1 MEVPDECGLHFLVKL
16 CMIKVY
22 FMPSVGAAACGK
34 ERLTMNAEIRQ
45 KYELWLQNAVEDPD
59 LVREL
64 RDIEGQE
71 DAIEDRFYRE
81 LEFGTGGLRGVIGA
95 GENRM
100 NIYTV
105 RKATQGLADYLNGR
119 YETAAV
125 SVSFDSRIKSDLFAR
140 EAARVLAAN
149 GITVHLFPELEPTPV
164 LSYAV
169 RQNRCQAGIMV
180 TASHNPAKYN
190 GYKCYGPD
198 GCQMTDHDASEVTAY
213 IRKVDLFRG
222 VKTVPFD
229 EALADGRIVTIA
241 DALLESYMDCVLS
254 RQVNAGVCGRARL
267 SVVYTPL
274 NGTGNKPVRE
284 VLRRIGVP
292 LVAVVPEQELP
303 DGNFPTAPYPNPEI
317 RQAFECALEL
327 AKTVGPDLLLA
338 TDPDCDR
345 VGIAVRDGED
355 YTLMTGNEVG
365 CLLLDYIL
373 ACRSASGTLPHDPV
387 VVKTIVTSDL
397 AARIAEKY
405 GCRMVEVLTGFK
417 YIGEQIGLLEKAG
430 EEDRYV
436 FGFEESYG
444 YLAGTYV
451 RDKDAVVSSMLICEM
466 AAYYKEKGQTLLD
479 VLAALYK
486 EHGCYRHFQV
496 SAQFEGA
503 EGMAAMDRLM
513 ASLRQSRPSEL
524 AGLRVVKVADY
535 QESVQE
541 DVVSGARSPID
552 LPKSNV
558 LAFGLEGG
566 AGLVI
571 RPSGT
576 EPKVKVYILAQGRD
590 QADCNQ
596 KVQQYAAWAETL
608 RN

>member
-1 MEVPDECGLHFLVKL
+1 
-16 CMIKVY
+16 
-22 FMPSVGAAACGK
+22 
-34 ERLTMNAEIRQ
+34 MNAEIRQ

-267 SVVYTPL
+267 SVVYTPS
-274 NGTGNKPVRE
+274 
-284 VLRRIGVP
+284 
-292 LVAVVPEQELP
+292 
-303 DGNFPTAPYPNPEI
+303 TAP
-317 RQAFECALEL
+317 
-327 AKTVGPDLLLA
+327 A
-338 TDPDCDR
+338 TSRP
-345 VGIAVRDGED
+345 G
-355 YTLMTGNEVG
+355 
-365 CLLLDYIL
+365 
-373 ACRSASGTLPHDPV
+373 SAAAHRRAAGGRRTRAG
-387 VVKTIVTSDL
+387 
-397 AARIAEKY
+397 AARRE
-405 GCRMVEVLTGFK
+405 FP
-417 YIGEQIGLLEKAG
+417 
-430 EEDRYV
+430 DRTI
-436 FGFEESYG
+436 S
-444 YLAGTYV
+444 
-451 RDKDAVVSSMLICEM
+451 
-466 AAYYKEKGQTLLD
+466 
-479 VLAALYK
+479 
-486 EHGCYRHFQV
+486 
-496 SAQFEGA
+496 
-503 EGMAAMDRLM
+503 
-513 ASLRQSRPSEL
+513 QSGNPP
-524 AGLRVVKVADY
+524 GLRMCA
-535 QESVQE
+535 
-541 DVVSGARSPID
+541 
-552 LPKSNV
+552 
-558 LAFGLEGG
+558 G
-566 AGLVI
+566 AGQD
-571 RPSGT
+571 RRS
-576 EPKVKVYILAQGRD
+576 
-590 QADCNQ
+590 
-596 KVQQYAAWAETL
+596 
-608 RN
+608 

>member
-1 MEVPDECGLHFLVKL
+1 MD
-16 CMIKVY
+16 
-22 FMPSVGAAACGK
+22 AANR
-34 ERLTMNAEIRQ
+34 E
-45 KYELWLQNAVEDPD
+45 KYALWLKNAVEDPD
-59 LVREL
+59 LIREL
-64 RDIEGQE
+64 EEIGSDEAG
-71 DAIEDRFYRE
+71 IEDRFYRE

-95 GENRM
+95 GDNRM

-105 RKATQGLADYLNGR
+105 RKATQGLADYLNAR
-119 YETAAV
+119 YKTSAV
-125 SVSFDSRIKSDLFAR
+125 SISFDSRIKSDLFAR

-169 RQNRCQAGIMV
+169 RENHCQAGIMI

-198 GCQMTDHDASEVTAY
+198 GCQMTDHDANEVTAY
-213 IRKVDLFRG
+213 IRRVDLFRD
-222 VKTVPFD
+222 VKVTDYDAAV
-229 EALADGRIVTIA
+229 AAGTIRIIENR
-241 DALLESYMDCVLS
+241 LLESYMGCVLS
-254 RQVNAGVCGRARL
+254 RQVTPGICARAGLR
-267 SVVYTPL
+267 VVYTPL

-284 VLRRIGVP
+284 VLRRIAVP
-292 LVAVVPEQELP
+292 EVAVVPEQEKP

-317 RQAFECALEL
+317 REAFGCALEL
-327 AKTVGPDLLLA
+327 AKTVRPDLLLA

-345 VGIAVRDGED
+345 VGIAVRDGD
-355 YTLMTGNEVG
+355 GYTLMTGNEVG
-365 CLLLDYIL
+365 CLLLEYIL
-373 ACRSASGTLPHDPV
+373 SRRSADGTLPHDPV

-405 GCRMVEVLTGFK
+405 GCRVIEVLTGFK

-466 AAYYKEKGQTLLD
+466 TAYYKEKGRTLLD
-479 VLAALYK
+479 VLHSLYR

-503 EGMAAMDRLM
+503 EGMAAMNRLM
-513 ASLRQSRPSEL
+513 TSLRTDRPATI
-524 AGLRVVKVADY
+524 AGLKVIRFADY
-535 QESVQE
+535 EESTLYDLAAGTQT
-541 DVVSGARSPID
+541 AID

-558 LAFGLEGG
+558 LSFGLEGG

-576 EPKVKVYILAQGRD
+576 EPKVKAYVTATG
-590 QADCNQ
+590 ADPD
-596 KVQQYAAWAETL
+596 AAEAMAEKL
-608 RN
+608 REAAASLLKG

>member
-1 MEVPDECGLHFLVKL
+1 
-16 CMIKVY
+16 
-22 FMPSVGAAACGK
+22 
-34 ERLTMNAEIRQ
+34 MNAAIRQ
-45 KYELWLQNAVEDPD
+45 KYELWLQNAADDPD
-59 LVREL
+59 LIQEL
-64 RDIEGQE
+64 QDIRGE
-71 DAIEDRFYRE
+71 DAQIEDRFYRE

-95 GENRM
+95 GDNRM

-105 RKATQGLADYLNGR
+105 RKATQGLADYLNAR
-119 YETAAV
+119 YPSSAV
-125 SVSFDSRIKSDLFAR
+125 SISFDSRIKSDRFAK
-140 EAARVLAAN
+140 EAARVLAGN

-169 RQNRCQAGIMV
+169 RENRCQAGIMV

-198 GCQMTDHDASEVTAY
+198 GCQMTDHDANEVTGY
-213 IRKVDLFRG
+213 IRKVDAFRD
-222 VKTVPFD
+222 VKVAD
-229 EALADGRIVTIA
+229 YDAAVADGTIRIIGG
-241 DALLESYMDCVLS
+241 DLLASYMMCVLS
-254 RQVNAGVCGRARL
+254 RQVTPGVCERTKL

-303 DGNFPTAPYPNPEI
+303 DGHFPTAPFPNPEI

-327 AKTVGPDLLLA
+327 AKTVRPDLLLA

-345 VGIAVRDGED
+345 VGIAVRDGDD

-373 ACRSASGTLPHDPV
+373 ARRSEAGTLPKDPV

-405 GCRMVEVLTGFK
+405 GCRLVEVLTGFK

-444 YLAGTYV
+444 YLSGTYV

-466 AAYYKEKGQTLLD
+466 AAYYKEKGLSLLD

-486 EHGCYRHFQV
+486 EHGCFRHFQV
-496 SAQFEGA
+496 SAQFEGS
-503 EGMAAMDRLM
+503 EGMAAMARLM
-513 ASLRQSRPSEL
+513 TSLRTDRPAEI
-524 AGLRVVKVADY
+524 AGLKVIKFADY
-535 QESVQE
+535 EESVSH
-541 DVVSGARSPID
+541 DLAAGTKAVID
-552 LPKSNV
+552 LPKSYV
-558 LAFGLEGG
+558 LSFGLEGG

-576 EPKVKVYILAQGRD
+576 EPKVKAYVTATG
-590 QADCNQ
+590 ADPD
-596 KVQQYAAWAETL
+596 AAEAMAERL
-608 RN
+608 KDAAAALLKG

>member
-1 MEVPDECGLHFLVKL
+1 
-16 CMIKVY
+16 
-22 FMPSVGAAACGK
+22 
-34 ERLTMNAEIRQ
+34 MNAAIRQ
-45 KYELWLQNAVEDPD
+45 KYELWLQNAADDPD
-59 LVREL
+59 LIQEL
-64 RDIEGQE
+64 QDIRGE
-71 DAIEDRFYRE
+71 DAQIEDRFYRE

-95 GENRM
+95 GDNRM

-105 RKATQGLADYLNGR
+105 RKATQGLADYLNAR
-119 YETAAV
+119 YPSSAV
-125 SVSFDSRIKSDLFAR
+125 SISFDSRIKSDRFAK
-140 EAARVLAAN
+140 EAARVLAGN
-149 GITVHLFPELEPTPV
+149 SITVHLFPELEPTPV

-169 RQNRCQAGIMV
+169 RENRCQAGIMV

-198 GCQMTDHDASEVTAY
+198 GCQMTDHDANEVTGY
-213 IRKVDLFRG
+213 IRKVDAFRD
-222 VKTVPFD
+222 VKVAD
-229 EALADGRIVTIA
+229 YDAAVADGTIRIIGG
-241 DALLESYMDCVLS
+241 DLLASYMTCVLS
-254 RQVNAGVCGRARL
+254 RQVTPGVCERTKL

-303 DGNFPTAPYPNPEI
+303 DGHFPTAPFPNPEI

-327 AKTVGPDLLLA
+327 AKTVRPDLLLA

-345 VGIAVRDGED
+345 VGIAVRDRDD

-373 ACRSASGTLPHDPV
+373 ARRSEAGTLPKDPV

-405 GCRMVEVLTGFK
+405 GCRLVEVLTGFK

-444 YLAGTYV
+444 YLSGTYV

-466 AAYYKEKGQTLLD
+466 AAYYKEKGLSLLD

-486 EHGCYRHFQV
+486 EHGCFRHFQV
-496 SAQFEGA
+496 SAQFEGS
-503 EGMAAMDRLM
+503 EGMAAMARLM
-513 ASLRQSRPSEL
+513 TSLRTDRPAEI
-524 AGLRVVKVADY
+524 AGLKVIKFADY
-535 QESVQE
+535 EESVSH
-541 DVVSGARSPID
+541 DLAAGTKAVID

-558 LAFGLEGG
+558 LSFGLEGG

-576 EPKVKVYILAQGRD
+576 EPKVKAYVTATG
-590 QADCNQ
+590 ADPD
-596 KVQQYAAWAETL
+596 AAEAMAERL
-608 RN
+608 KDAAAALLKG

>member
-1 MEVPDECGLHFLVKL
+1 MD
-16 CMIKVY
+16 
-22 FMPSVGAAACGK
+22 AANR
-34 ERLTMNAEIRQ
+34 E
-45 KYELWLQNAVEDPD
+45 KYALWLKNAVEDPD
-59 LVREL
+59 LIREL
-64 RDIEGQE
+64 EEIGSDEAG
-71 DAIEDRFYRE
+71 IEDRFYRE

-95 GENRM
+95 GDNRM

-105 RKATQGLADYLNGR
+105 RKATQGLADYLNAR
-119 YETAAV
+119 YKTSAV
-125 SVSFDSRIKSDLFAR
+125 SISFDSRIKSDLFAR

-169 RQNRCQAGIMV
+169 RENRCQAGIMI

-198 GCQMTDHDASEVTAY
+198 GCQMTDHDANEVTAY
-213 IRKVDLFRG
+213 IRRVDLFRD
-222 VKTVPFD
+222 VKVTDYDAAV
-229 EALADGRIVTIA
+229 AAGTIRIIETR
-241 DALLESYMDCVLS
+241 LLESYMGCVLS
-254 RQVNAGVCGRARL
+254 RQVTPGICARAGLR
-267 SVVYTPL
+267 VVYTPL

-284 VLRRIGVP
+284 VLRRIAVP
-292 LVAVVPEQELP
+292 EVAVVPEQEKP

-317 RQAFECALEL
+317 REAFGCALEL
-327 AKTVGPDLLLA
+327 AKTVRPDLLLA

-345 VGIAVRDGED
+345 VGIAVRDGD
-355 YTLMTGNEVG
+355 GYTLMTGNEVG
-365 CLLLDYIL
+365 CLLLEYIL
-373 ACRSASGTLPHDPV
+373 SRRSADGTLPHDPV

-405 GCRMVEVLTGFK
+405 GCRVIEVLTGFK

-466 AAYYKEKGQTLLD
+466 TAYYKEKGRTLLD
-479 VLAALYK
+479 VLHSLYR

-503 EGMAAMDRLM
+503 EGMAAMNRLM
-513 ASLRQSRPSEL
+513 TSLRTDRPATI
-524 AGLRVVKVADY
+524 AGLKVIRFADY
-535 QESVQE
+535 EESTLYDLAAGTQTV
-541 DVVSGARSPID
+541 ID

-558 LAFGLEGG
+558 LSFGLEGG

-576 EPKVKVYILAQGRD
+576 EPKVKAYVTATG
-590 QADCNQ
+590 ADPD
-596 KVQQYAAWAETL
+596 AAEAMAEKL
-608 RN
+608 REAAASLLKG

>member
-1 MEVPDECGLHFLVKL
+1 
-16 CMIKVY
+16 
-22 FMPSVGAAACGK
+22 
-34 ERLTMNAEIRQ
+34 MNAEIRQ

-365 CLLLDYIL
+365 CLLLDYIIN
-373 ACRSASGTLPHDPV
+373 ARRAAGTMPEHPAALS
-387 VVKTIVTSDL
+387 TIVSTTMVQ
-397 AARIAEKY
+397 RICEMNDVHFEATF
-405 GCRMVEVLTGFK
+405 TGFK
-417 YIGEQIGLLEKAG
+417 FMAEKKNALEQSGEGKVLFS
-430 EEDRYV
+430 Y
-436 FGFEESYG
+436 EESYG
-444 YLAGTYV
+444 YMMGDYV
-451 RDKDAVVSSMLICEM
+451 RDKDAVTAALSLTEM
-466 AAYYKEKGQTLLD
+466 AAWYAGQGMTLYDALLACYEKYGYYGEKTLNLVMPGLD
-479 VLAALYK
+479 GLK
-486 EHGCYRHFQV
+486 K
-496 SAQFEGA
+496 
-503 EGMAAMDRLM
+503 MADLM
-513 ASLRQSRPSEL
+513 ANLREKPPVEI
-524 AGLRVVKVADY
+524 AGVGVLQQKDYKDGSVVNVADGAKSTM
-535 QESVQE
+535 EL
-541 DVVSGARSPID
+541 SG
-552 LPKSNV
+552 SNV
-558 LAFGLEGG
+558 LRYEMADGTSLI
-566 AGLVI
+566 V

-576 EPKVKVYILAQGRD
+576 EPKVKVYILASGASKAECD
-590 QADCNQ
+590 E
-596 KVQQYAAWAETL
+596 KVAKYAAWAEGL
-608 RN
+608 RK

>member
-1 MEVPDECGLHFLVKL
+1 
-16 CMIKVY
+16 
-22 FMPSVGAAACGK
+22 
-34 ERLTMNAEIRQ
+34 MNAEIRQ

-198 GCQMTDHDASEVTAY
+198 GCQMTDHDANEVTGY
-213 IRKVDLFRG
+213 IRKVDAFRD
-222 VKTVPFD
+222 VKVAD
-229 EALADGRIVTIA
+229 YDAAVADGTIRLIGG
-241 DALLESYMDCVLS
+241 DLLASYMACVLS
-254 RQVNAGVCGRARL
+254 RQVTPGVCERTKL

-292 LVAVVPEQELP
+292 LVAVVPEQEMP
-303 DGNFPTAPYPNPEI
+303 DGHFPTAPFPNPEI

-327 AKTVGPDLLLA
+327 AKTVRPDLLLA

-345 VGIAVRDGED
+345 VGIAVRDGDD

-373 ACRSASGTLPHDPV
+373 ARRSAAGTLPKDPV

-417 YIGEQIGLLEKAG
+417 YIGEQIGLLEKTG

-444 YLAGTYV
+444 YLSGSYV

-466 AAYYKEKGQTLLD
+466 AAYYKEKGQSLLD

-486 EHGCYRHFQV
+486 EHGCFRHFQV

-503 EGMAAMDRLM
+503 EGMAAMGRLM
-513 ASLRQSRPSEL
+513 TSLRTDRPAEI
-524 AGLRVVKVADY
+524 AGLKVVKFADY
-535 QESVQE
+535 EESVSH
-541 DVVSGARSPID
+541 DLIAGTKTAID

-558 LAFGLEGG
+558 LSFGLEGG
-566 AGLVI
+566 AGLVV

-576 EPKVKVYILAQGRD
+576 EPKVKAYVTATG
-590 QADCNQ
+590 ADPD
-596 KVQQYAAWAETL
+596 AAEAMAEHL
-608 RN
+608 KDAAAALLKG

>member
-1 MEVPDECGLHFLVKL
+1 MVGRDHNEVLV
-16 CMIKVY
+16 
-22 FMPSVGAAACGK
+22 
-34 ERLTMNAEIRQ
+34 AELRQ
-45 KYELWLQNAVEDPD
+45 KLSQPAVE
-59 LVREL
+59 
-64 RDIEGQE
+64 
-71 DAIEDRFYRE
+71 
-81 LEFGTGGLRGVIGA
+81 
-95 GENRM
+95 
-100 NIYTV
+100 
-105 RKATQGLADYLNGR
+105 
-119 YETAAV
+119 
-125 SVSFDSRIKSDLFAR
+125 
-140 EAARVLAAN
+140 
-149 GITVHLFPELEPTPV
+149 
-164 LSYAV
+164 
-169 RQNRCQAGIMV
+169 
-180 TASHNPAKYN
+180 
-190 GYKCYGPD
+190 
-198 GCQMTDHDASEVTAY
+198 
-213 IRKVDLFRG
+213 
-222 VKTVPFD
+222 
-229 EALADGRIVTIA
+229 
-241 DALLESYMDCVLS
+241 
-254 RQVNAGVCGRARL
+254 
-267 SVVYTPL
+267 
-274 NGTGNKPVRE
+274 
-284 VLRRIGVP
+284 
-292 LVAVVPEQELP
+292 PEQELP

-317 RQAFECALEL
+317 RQACECALEL

-576 EPKVKVYILAQGRD
+576 EPKVKAYVTATG
-590 QADCNQ
+590 ADPD
-596 KVQQYAAWAETL
+596 AAEAMAERL
-608 RN
+608 REAAAALLKA